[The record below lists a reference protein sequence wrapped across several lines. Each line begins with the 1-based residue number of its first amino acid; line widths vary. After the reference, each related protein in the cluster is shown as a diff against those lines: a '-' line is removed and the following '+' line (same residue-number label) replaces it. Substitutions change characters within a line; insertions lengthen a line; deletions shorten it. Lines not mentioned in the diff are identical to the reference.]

1 MTFLPDY
8 PANVNCVT
16 GQILIGYDP
25 AAEWVAYSLDGRLII
40 LPAELAAELDG
51 LLSYRRIDA
60 QEVVTSEAIADM
72 MHRVAPYG
80 MPFEVADA
88 FALALHRIERLGDV
102 VGTAELRVA
111 A

>member
-1 MTFLPDY
+1 MSFLPHY

-16 GQILIGYDP
+16 GQILLGYEP
-25 AAEWVAYSLDGRLII
+25 AAEWVAYRLDGRII
-40 LPAELAAELDG
+40 TLPAELAADLDG

-60 QEVVTSEAIADM
+60 QEIVTSEAIADV

-80 MPFEVADA
+80 MAFDVADA
-88 FALALHRIERLGDV
+88 FALALHRVDRLGDL
-102 VGTAELRVA
+102 VGTAEMLEA